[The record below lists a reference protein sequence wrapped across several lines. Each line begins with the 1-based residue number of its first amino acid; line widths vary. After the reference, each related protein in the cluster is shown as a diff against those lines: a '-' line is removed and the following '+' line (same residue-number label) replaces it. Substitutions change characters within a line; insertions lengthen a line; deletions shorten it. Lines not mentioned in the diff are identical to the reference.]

1 MQMTYAVELDSV
13 CIVFGDSPGRA
24 LPMMDAGDNREK
36 IQTETG
42 QILGVHNCSLNV
54 SEGEIVVLM
63 GLSGSGKSTLLR
75 AVNGLNKVIRG
86 AAKVDGG
93 EGLVDITHAD
103 AATLRFF
110 RTQRIAM
117 VFQQFGL
124 LPWRTVADNI
134 AFGLEVAGA
143 DIARQQKA
151 VEQQLEMVNLK
162 GWGECA
168 VHELSGGMQQRVG
181 LARAFA
187 TESPILLMDEPFSAL
202 DPLIRVRLQDELLD
216 LQNRLRRTIL
226 FVSHDLDEALK
237 IGNRIVIMEGGRI
250 VQTGSPEDIVLN
262 PATEYVADFV
272 AHMNP
277 LKTLRASS
285 VMRPLSSSPSDDN
298 LCPCGR
304 PNCNHKT
311 ADADATL
318 LELLRAK
325 REGEGIVYIR
335 RNGKWAGE
343 VAEDDIYDALLGRQ

>member
-1 MQMTYAVELDSV
+1 MTAAVELDSV
-13 CIVFGDSPGRA
+13 CIVFGGAPERA
-24 LPMMDAGDNREK
+24 LPLMDAGESREK
-36 IQTETG
+36 IQAETG
-42 QILGVHNCSLNV
+42 QILGVHDCSLQV
-54 SEGEIVVLM
+54 GEGEIVVLM

-75 AVNGLNKVIRG
+75 AVNGLNKVARG
-86 AAKVDGG
+86 TARVDDGKKM
-93 EGLVDITHAD
+93 VDITRAD

-143 DIARQQKA
+143 DAGRRRESVAR
-151 VEQQLEMVNLK
+151 QLEMVNLQ

-216 LQNRLRRTIL
+216 LQTRLRRTIL

-250 VQTGSPEDIVLN
+250 VQTGAPEDIVLH
-262 PATEYVADFV
+262 PATDYVADFV

-277 LKTLRASS
+277 LKTLRAAS
-285 VMRPLSSSPSDDN
+285 VMRDSPPPADE
-298 LCPCGR
+298 
-304 PNCNHKT
+304 NCIRAE
-311 ADADATL
+311 ADAPL
-318 LELLRAK
+318 MEILRAK
-325 REGEGIVYIR
+325 RDGDGPVYVRRDGE
-335 RNGKWAGE
+335 WAG
-343 VAEDDIYDALLGRQ
+343 VIDDDDIYDALLRRQ

>member
-1 MQMTYAVELDSV
+1 MSPSAIELDSV
-13 CIVFGDSPGRA
+13 CIVFGDAPERA
-24 LPMMDAGDNREK
+24 LPLMDAGESREK
-36 IQTETG
+36 IQAETG
-42 QILGVHNCSLNV
+42 QILGVHNCSLSV
-54 SEGEIVVLM
+54 GEGEIVVLM

-75 AVNGLNKVIRG
+75 AVNGLNKVARG
-86 AAKVDGG
+86 VVRADGG
-93 EGLVDITHAD
+93 DGLADITRAD

-143 DIARQQKA
+143 DIARQQKS
-151 VEQQLEMVNLK
+151 VERQLEMVNLQ

-216 LQNRLRRTIL
+216 LQARLRRTIL

-250 VQTGSPEDIVLN
+250 VQTGSPEDIVLH
-262 PATEYVADFV
+262 PATDYVADFV

-285 VMRPLSSSPSDDN
+285 VMRPFSSPPDGDM
-298 LCPCGR
+298 CPCGQSE
-304 PNCNHKT
+304 CNHKT
-311 ADADATL
+311 ADVDAPL

-325 REGEGIVYIR
+325 REGEGTVYIR
-335 RNGKWAGE
+335 QNGKWAGE
-343 VAEDDIYDALLGRQ
+343 VGENDIYDALLRRQ